1 MEADWSVALAAGD
14 PTIIV
19 PWASPAE
26 DAPPCRFLDLR
37 ADPALI
43 DEMEVVRSQP
53 ILRAALLR
61 LNGSESSLWTAKCD
75 RWSSSVDD
83 GAEPY
88 DPYEMNVDPNADPG
102 DTLFGAGSYIDLL
115 PCDGQLS
122 MSFERQER
130 WIRSMTRTLRGVP
143 ARASR
148 TEFVLRRAEIDG
160 TPGFGVTWFVE
171 GCGATAL
178 RAAEAW
184 EAAFSCAL
192 EVILEAGRMEAG
204 PPVDGT
210 ISKVGE

>member
-1 MEADWSVALAAGD
+1 MEADWSVALADDD
-14 PTIIV
+14 PKIIV
-19 PWASPAE
+19 PWAALAE
-26 DAPPCRFLDLR
+26 EAPRCKFLDLR
-37 ADPALI
+37 RDPTLI
-43 DEMEVVRSQP
+43 DEIEEARSYP
-53 ILRAALLR
+53 VLRTALLR
-61 LNGSESSLWTAKCD
+61 LNAARSSLWTAKCGT
-75 RWSSSVDD
+75 WSSSVDD

-102 DTLFGAGSYIDLL
+102 DILFGAGSYIDLL
-115 PCDGQLS
+115 PRDGQLS

-130 WIRSMTRTLRGVP
+130 WIRSMTGKLRGVA

-192 EVILEAGRMEAG
+192 GVILEAGLMEAG

>member
-1 MEADWSVALAAGD
+1 MEADWSVALADDD
-14 PTIIV
+14 PKIIV
-19 PWASPAE
+19 PWAALAE
-26 DAPPCRFLDLR
+26 EVPRCKFLDLR
-37 ADPALI
+37 QDPTLI
-43 DEMEVVRSQP
+43 NEIEEARSDP
-53 ILRAALLR
+53 VLRTALLR

-102 DTLFGAGSYIDLL
+102 DTHFGAGSYIDFL

-130 WIRSMTRTLRGVP
+130 WIRSMTEKLRVVP

-148 TEFVLRRAEIDG
+148 SEFVLRRAEIDG

-192 EVILEAGRMEAG
+192 GLILEARRMEAG